1 MPLPRALAAFV
12 AAAAI
17 HSSALAAELDIPAI
31 YFEVGVERPP
41 TLSNLDPVPEDLARA
56 GAELAQ
62 KDIATTG
69 RFLGH
74 KYSLDSVYVEP
85 GEDPLPAAREALA
98 QAPFLILNAP
108 AEALLAIAD
117 LPEASGA
124 LLFNASAPE
133 RALRDAECRANL
145 LHTIASHDER
155 ADALMQFLTWKRWTD
170 LALIVGPEPADMA
183 FGQALRRSAAKFGL
197 EIGAE
202 AAWSYDTDLRRS
214 ASGEVP
220 LLTQGLGDY
229 DILLVADETDGFGQY
244 ILYNTWS
251 PRPVAGSDGL
261 APVTWSG
268 ALEQWGAAQLQ
279 GRFEAAFERDM
290 RSEDYAAWLAVRAI
304 GEAVT
309 RMGTSEP
316 AALRAFLLSDEF
328 RLDGFKGRALSF
340 RSWNGQA
347 RQPIPLVHPHA
358 LVTLAPVE
366 GFLHQR
372 SEMDTLGLDEP
383 ESACAAF
390 AN

>member
-1 MPLPRALAAFV
+1 MRLTLALAGCV
-12 AAAAI
+12 AAAA
-17 HSSALAAELDIPAI
+17 SAATPAEIDIPAI
-31 YFEVGVERPP
+31 YLEVGVERPP

-62 KDIATTG
+62 KDNATTG

-74 KYSLDSVYVEP
+74 RYSLESVIVEP

-98 QAPFLILNAP
+98 RARFLVLNAP

-117 LPEASGA
+117 LPEAAGA
-124 LLFNASAPE
+124 VLFNAAAPE
-133 RALRDAECRANL
+133 RALRDRDCRANL

-155 ADALMQFLTWKRWTD
+155 ADALMQFLAWKRWTD
-170 LALIVGPEPADMA
+170 LALIVGPEPADAA
-183 FGQALRRSAAKFGL
+183 FAEALRRSAMKFGL

-202 AAWSYDTDLRRS
+202 AAWSYETDLRRS

-220 LLTQGLGDY
+220 LLTQRLGDH
-229 DILLVADETDGFGQY
+229 DVLLVADETDGFGQY
-244 ILYNTWS
+244 ILYNTWT

-268 ALEQWGAAQLQ
+268 ALEQWAAAQLQ
-279 GRFEAAFERDM
+279 SRFEKASGREM
-290 RSEDYAAWLAVRAI
+290 RSEDYAAWLALRAI

-309 RMGTSEP
+309 RTGTAEP
-316 AALRAFLLSDEF
+316 AALRAFLLSDGF

-340 RSWNGQA
+340 RAWNGQA
-347 RQPIPLVHPHA
+347 RQPIPLVHPDA
-358 LVTLAPVE
+358 LVALAPME
-366 GFLHQR
+366 GFLHRR

-383 ESACAAF
+383 ESACTAF
-390 AN
+390 AD